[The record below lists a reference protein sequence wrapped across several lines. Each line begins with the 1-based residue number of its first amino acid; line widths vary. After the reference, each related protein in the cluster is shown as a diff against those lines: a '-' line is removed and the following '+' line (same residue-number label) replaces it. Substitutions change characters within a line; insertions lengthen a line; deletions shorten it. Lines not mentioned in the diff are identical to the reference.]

1 MIFVDTNVLLDV
13 IESDPIWAD
22 WSQRQ
27 LEAAA
32 AVGETAINDIVYAEL
47 AVGYREPEDLDAMI
61 AEWGLEL
68 MPIPRSALFIA
79 AKAYQRYRLADGV
92 RTSVLPDFF
101 LGAQAFVANA
111 QLVTRDRRRYRTY
124 FPELALIAPD

>member
-47 AVGYREPEDLDAMI
+47 AVGYREPEDLDALI
-61 AEWGLEL
+61 AQWGLVL
-68 MPIPRSALFIA
+68 VRIPRSALFIA
-79 AKAYQRYRLADGV
+79 ARAYQRYRSAGGI
-92 RTSVLPDFF
+92 RTGVLPDFF
-101 LGAQAFVANA
+101 LGAA
-111 QLVTRDRRRYRTY
+111 QGLD
-124 FPELALIAPD
+124 